1 MILLDIVLVGILLIS
16 VCVQIYF
23 YVFIF
28 GKTAVYKNHKSNLTK
43 FPISVIIVGR
53 NEENNVKSFLPQV
66 LSQNYPQFEV
76 VFVNDRS
83 TDRTSEVLN
92 QIKTHD
98 SRLKIINIEMT
109 VEMPGKKNALTLGI
123 QSAQYEHLVLI
134 DADVYPLSDSWLNQ
148 ISDAYGESTEIV
160 LGYGAYEKRKGFL
173 NKLIRFD
180 ALFIALQY
188 FSIAKIGLPYMGTG
202 RNLSYKKSLFIK
214 HSGFEKHIDILSGD
228 DDLFV
233 NEAANAINTEIVIS
247 PESKTLSVPKTRF
260 KEWFYQKRRHLTTGR
275 YYRLKHLQLLGIELL
290 SRFMFWLLSFIVLI
304 CIDLYFGL
312 AILFLGLSI
321 KSLII
326 SIFARNIK
334 EYGVCLFIPLFDI
347 IIPVINFFAVIKNS
361 FVKVKKW
368 N

>member
-1 MILLDIVLVGILLIS
+1 MTLLDIVLVGILLMS
-16 VCVQIYF
+16 VSIQIYF
-23 YVFIF
+23 YIFIF
-28 GKTAVYKNHKSNLTK
+28 GKAAVYKNHKNNLAK

-53 NEENNVKSFLPQV
+53 NEETNMKSFLPLV
-66 LSQNYPQFEV
+66 LSQNYFQFEV

-83 TDRTSEVLN
+83 SDSTTEVLN
-92 QIKTHD
+92 QIKTYD
-98 SRLKIINIEMT
+98 NRLNIININLK
-109 VEMPGKKNALTLGI
+109 VEKPGKKYALTQGI
-123 QSAQYEHLVLI
+123 YAAQYEHLVMI
-134 DADVYPLSDSWLNQ
+134 DADVYPLSDNWLKQ
-148 ISDAYGESTEIV
+148 ISEAYKDNTEIV

-188 FSIAKIGLPYMGTG
+188 LSIAKIGLPYMGTG

-214 HSGFEKHIDILSGD
+214 QSGFEKHIDILSGD

-233 NEAANAINTEIVIS
+233 NKAANDRNTEIVIS
-247 PESKTLSVPKTRF
+247 PESKTLSVPKTRY
-260 KEWFYQKRRHLTTGR
+260 KDWFYQKRRHLTTGR
-275 YYRLKHLQLLGIELL
+275 YYRLKHLHILGIELL
-290 SRFMFWLLSFIVLI
+290 SRFMFWLMSFIVLI
-304 CIDLYFGL
+304 CVDLYLGI

-321 KSLII
+321 KYLII
-326 SIFARNIK
+326 SIFARK
-334 EYGVCLFIPLFDI
+334 VREFGVCLYIPLFDI

>member
-1 MILLDIVLVGILLIS
+1 MILLDIVLVGILILS
-16 VCVQIYF
+16 VCVQMYF
-23 YVFIF
+23 YVFIY
-28 GKTAVYKNHKSNLTK
+28 GKAAVYKIQKNNLPK

-53 NEENNVKSFLPQV
+53 NEETNVKSFLPRV

-83 TDRTSEVLN
+83 SDHTSEVLT
-92 QIKTHD
+92 QIKTYD
-98 SRLKIINIEMT
+98 NRLKIINIDVT
-109 VEMPGKKNALTLGI
+109 VEKPGKKYALTQGI
-123 QSAQYEHLVLI
+123 YAAQYEHLVMI
-134 DADVYPLSDSWLNQ
+134 DADVYPLSDDWLNQ
-148 ISDAYGESTEIV
+148 ISEAYNDNTEIV

-188 FSIAKIGLPYMGTG
+188 LSIAKFGLPYMGTG

-214 HSGFEKHIDILSGD
+214 HSGFEKHMDILSGD

-233 NEAANAINTEIVIS
+233 NEAANDINTEIVIS
-247 PESKTLSVPKTRF
+247 NESKTLSVPKTRY
-260 KEWFYQKRRHLTTGR
+260 KEWFHQKRRHLTTGR
-275 YYRLKHLQLLGIELL
+275 YYRLKHLHILGIELL
-290 SRFMFWLLSFIVLI
+290 SRFMFWLMSLIVMI
-304 CIDLYFGL
+304 CIDLYIGI
-312 AILFLGLSI
+312 AILLVGLSI

-326 SIFARNIK
+326 SIFARKVK
-334 EYGVCLFIPLFDI
+334 EFGVCLYIPIFDI
-347 IIPVINFFAVIKNS
+347 IIPIINFFAVIKNS